1 MKIVNIFANKLFA
14 FHYEN
19 YSDNEY
25 DRLMEL
31 WTNVDFL
38 KIYAQNNNIEDVQT
52 FVNDVLND
60 AEQIQDFLDDIEQNN
75 HPYGFF
81 FEPLKDS
88 EKYKTLALQKGKIR
102 RNTLRYYAI
111 KMNQNCYVITG
122 GAIKMSQTM
131 QGHQDT
137 FIELTKLIKAR
148 TYFNQ
153 RGIINEDSFHELL
166 IEQL

>member
-1 MKIVNIFANKLFA
+1 M
-14 FHYEN
+14 
-19 YSDNEY
+19 D
-25 DRLMEL
+25 
-31 WTNVDFL
+31 
-38 KIYAQNNNIEDVQT
+38 
-52 FVNDVLND
+52 
-60 AEQIQDFLDDIEQNN
+60 
-75 HPYGFF
+75 
-81 FEPLKDS
+81 
-88 EKYKTLALQKGKIR
+88 
-102 RNTLRYYAI
+102 
-111 KMNQNCYVITG
+111 QNCYVITG